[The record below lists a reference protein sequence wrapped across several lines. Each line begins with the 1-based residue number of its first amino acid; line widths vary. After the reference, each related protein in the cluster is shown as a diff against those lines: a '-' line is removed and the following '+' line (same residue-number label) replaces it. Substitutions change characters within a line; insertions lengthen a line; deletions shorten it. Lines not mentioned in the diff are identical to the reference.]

1 MKPVHRSRTEIIG
14 AILEC
19 ANGNVIRITEIQF
32 KTYLSY
38 NLLREYLKI
47 LIENDLLEYIEGERS
62 FKTTPKGMHY
72 LEVYNRMGELVV
84 QNTFGKRTN
93 KVSA

>member
-19 ANGNVIRITEIQF
+19 ANGNVKRITEIQF
-32 KTYLSY
+32 STYLSY
-38 NLLREYLKI
+38 NLLREYLKV

-72 LEVYNRMGELVV
+72 LEVYNQMGELVV
-84 QNTFGKRTN
+84 QTGFGKRTN
-93 KVSA
+93 RSEA

>member
-32 KTYLSY
+32 R
-38 NLLREYLKI
+38 NI
-47 LIENDLLEYIEGERS
+47 LI
-62 FKTTPKGMHY
+62 
-72 LEVYNRMGELVV
+72 V
-84 QNTFGKRTN
+84 
-93 KVSA
+93 